1 MKFARYIESALEL
14 IVIEEISHA
23 HIKNYLKSK
32 GLTEVYINTI
42 LKNLRSFYNYCLK
55 EGYCLNVVQKV
66 GWLREKKV
74 IVKTFSDDE
83 IRRMIDVYNYNSYIN
98 ARNKCIIAI
107 FIDTGIKLG
116 TQKHLNGKMEK

>member
-1 MKFARYIESALEL
+1 M
-14 IVIEEISHA
+14 
-23 HIKNYLKSK
+23 
-32 GLTEVYINTI
+32 
-42 LKNLRSFYNYCLK
+42 KNLRSFYNYCFR
-55 EGYCLNVVQKV
+55 EGYCLNVAQKV

-107 FIDTGIKLG
+107 FIDTGIKLEN
-116 TQKHLNGKMEK
+116 QKHLNGKMEK